1 MVFFSIVFLIH
12 TVINVYLFYKGW
24 KAITHSLFAKTTYTV
39 VFFIFYSSFI
49 IAMLGRNT
57 LPMELQ
63 KILYFTGTTW
73 LAVMLY
79 ITLYFLITDLIY
91 GLSRLFR
98 FAPQTFAS
106 TRLRRI
112 QVISGYTI
120 VLIILISGYHKFTHP
135 SIVEKEIVIPKSGGK
150 YKELKIAAFSDIH
163 LGVAIDKK
171 KLQKY
176 VQLINNQHPDLIL
189 IAGDLID
196 NNVLPLEKERMQ
208 EEINQLQA
216 PLGVYFCL
224 GNHEYL
230 SNIESGMKFLRKTNM
245 TLLIDSVAHVEDSF
259 WIIGRNDK
267 EGGHRKPLNKL
278 VAQTNPLQ
286 PLFLLDH
293 QPYCPEEAVKE
304 GIDLQFSGHTHDGQL
319 WPLNLIV
326 KKVYEVS
333 HGYKKTGNTQLYV
346 SSGLGLW
353 GPPYRVGTQ
362 SELVIFNIRFN

>member
-1 MVFFSIVFLIH
+1 
-12 TVINVYLFYKGW
+12 VYLFSKGW
-24 KAITHSLFAKTTYTV
+24 KAIAHSLFAKTTYTV
-39 VFFIFYSSFI
+39 IFFIFYSSFI
-49 IAMLGRNT
+49 IAMLGRNS

-63 KILYFTGTTW
+63 KILYFIGTTW

-79 ITLYFLITDLIY
+79 MTLYFLITGLIY
-91 GLSRLFR
+91 RLIHLFHIV
-98 FAPQTFAS
+98 PQTVIS

-120 VLIILISGYHKFTHP
+120 VLIILIFGYQKFTHP
-135 SIVEKEIVIPKSGGK
+135 SIVEKEIVIPKPGGK
-150 YKELKIAAFSDIH
+150 YKELKIVALSDVH
-163 LGVAIDKK
+163 LGVAIDKT

-176 VQLINNQHPDLIL
+176 VQLINNQNPDLIL
-189 IAGDLID
+189 IAGDIID
-196 NNVLPLEKERMQ
+196 NNVLPLNEERMQ

-230 SNIESGMKFLRKTNM
+230 SNIESCMKFLRKTDM
-245 TLLIDSVAHVEDSF
+245 TLLIDSVAQIEDSF

-267 EGGHRKPLNKL
+267 EGGFRKPLNEL

-286 PLFLLDH
+286 PLLLLDH

-319 WPLNLIV
+319 WPLNLIA
-326 KKVYEVS
+326 KKIYEVS
-333 HGYKKTGNTQLYV
+333 HGYKKMGNTQLYV

>member
-1 MVFFSIVFLIH
+1 
-12 TVINVYLFYKGW
+12 VYLFSKGW
-24 KAITHSLFAKTTYTV
+24 KAVVHSLFAKTTYSV
-39 VFFIFYSSFI
+39 IFFIFYSSFI
-49 IAMLGRNT
+49 IAMLGRNV
-57 LPMELQ
+57 LPLELQ
-63 KILYFTGTTW
+63 KILYFIGTTW

-98 FAPQTFAS
+98 LGPQSFS
-106 TRLRRI
+106 SIRLYRI
-112 QVISGYTI
+112 QVISGYAI
-120 VLIILISGYHKFTHP
+120 VLIILITGYHKFTHP
-135 SIVEKEIVIPKSGGK
+135 SIVEKEIVISKSGGK
-150 YKELKIAAFSDIH
+150 YKELKIAALSDIH

-176 VQLINNQHPDLIL
+176 VQLINNQKPDLIL
-189 IAGDLID
+189 IAGDIID
-196 NNVLPLEKERMQ
+196 NNVLPLNKERMQ

-216 PLGVYFCL
+216 PLGIYFCL

-230 SNIESGMKFLRKTNM
+230 SNIESGMKFLRKTDM
-245 TLLIDSVAHVEDSF
+245 TLLIDSVAHVGDSF

-267 EGGHRKPLNKL
+267 EGGYRTPLNEL
-278 VAQTNPLQ
+278 IAQTNPLQ

-319 WPLNLIV
+319 WPLNLV
-326 KKVYEVS
+326 AKKIYEVS
-333 HGYKKTGNTQLYV
+333 YGYKKIGNTQLYV

-353 GPPYRVGTQ
+353 GPPYRIGTQ